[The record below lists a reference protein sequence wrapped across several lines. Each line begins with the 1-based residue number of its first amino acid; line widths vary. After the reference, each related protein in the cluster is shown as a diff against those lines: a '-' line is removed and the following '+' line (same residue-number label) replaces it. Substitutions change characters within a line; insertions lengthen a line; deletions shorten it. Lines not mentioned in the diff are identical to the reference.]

1 MPMWGENMRTLAR
14 NRQTFY
20 YANCTGSE
28 KLKNPDGRYT
38 GEKKVVY
45 TDPIR
50 AKGNISADKGNAL
63 VTQFGTDIQY
73 DAVIVMSDTQMDEN
87 SVLWVGI
94 STDKPYNYKV
104 TRISRSLNS
113 VSIAISRVN
122 VK

>member
-1 MPMWGENMRTLAR
+1 MRTLAR

-20 YANCTGSE
+20 FAHYAGTE
-28 KLKNPDGRYT
+28 KLTNSDGRYT

-45 TDPIR
+45 TDPVQAR
-50 AKGNISADKGNAL
+50 GNISADKGNAS

-87 SVLWVGI
+87 SVLWIGI
-94 STDKPYNYKV
+94 SSDKPYNYKV

-113 VSIAISRVN
+113 VSIAVSRVN

>member
-1 MPMWGENMRTLAR
+1 MPMWGEGMRTLAR

-20 YANCTGSE
+20 FANYAGTE
-28 KLKNPDGRYT
+28 KLTNSDGRYT

-45 TDPIR
+45 TDPVQAR
-50 AKGNISADKGNAL
+50 GNISADKGNAS

-87 SVLWVGI
+87 SVLWIGI
-94 STDKPYNYKV
+94 SPDKPYNYKV

-113 VSIAISRVN
+113 VSIAVSRVN

>member
-1 MPMWGENMRTLAR
+1 MPMWGEGMRTLAR
-14 NRQTFY
+14 NRQAFY
-20 YANCTGSE
+20 FANYAGTE
-28 KLKNPDGRYT
+28 KLTNSDGRYT

-45 TDPIR
+45 TDPVQAR
-50 AKGNISADKGNAL
+50 GNISADKGNAS

-87 SVLWVGI
+87 SVLWIGI
-94 STDKPYNYKV
+94 SPDKPYNYKV

-113 VSIAISRVN
+113 VSIAVSRVN